1 MKLMDNKKALAT
13 LKYKVTALLFHIT
26 KGLQVLELDKF

>member
-13 LKYKVTALLFHIT
+13 LKHKVSTLLFHTT
-26 KGLQVLELDKF
+26 KNLHGLELGRF